1 VAVRRIGSNTT
12 ARFHQQLCVAAGDT
26 NVPAHVAPRM
36 MMFIGEEVG
45 GLPWL
50 DAANQ
55 PMDHGGFRGQAVAF
69 TSSLVVYA
77 TWGSRS
83 GAAGSPTS
91 SSASVE
97 AWSRRSLGA
106 AAILA
111 APPRGGAV
119 NLDDPWGASE
129 GDWPRSGQLSLTYA
143 NRQESLRI
151 PLDPDRELSKDTLI
165 RPFIHSLMADLR
177 EPHN

>member
-1 VAVRRIGSNTT
+1 MRRSGSNTM
-12 ARFHQQLCVAAGDT
+12 ARLREQLCLAAGD
-26 NVPAHVAPRM
+26 NEVPVHVAPRM

-45 GLPWL
+45 GLSWL

-55 PMDHGGFRGQAVAF
+55 PADHGGFRGQAVAF

-83 GAAGSPTS
+83 GAVGSPTN

-97 AWSRRSLGA
+97 AWSRRSLCA
-106 AAILA
+106 AAIVA

-119 NLDDPWGASE
+119 NLDDSWAASD

-143 NRQESLRI
+143 HRQESLRV
-151 PLDPDRELSKDTLI
+151 PLDPDRELMKDALI
-165 RPFIHSLMADLR
+165 RPFIHSLMTDLR
-177 EPHN
+177 EPHP